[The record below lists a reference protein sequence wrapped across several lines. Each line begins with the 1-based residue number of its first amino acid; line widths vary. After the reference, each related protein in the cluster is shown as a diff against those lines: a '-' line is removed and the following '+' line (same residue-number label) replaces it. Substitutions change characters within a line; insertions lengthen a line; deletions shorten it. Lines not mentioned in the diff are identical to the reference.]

1 MIMPDKKI
9 EQKNQVKIPRKNP
22 AKKYIGGFQHDWF
35 QRQAGYMPQFPMEAV
50 GLGKRG
56 VLAMDLC
63 SGSPTVARSEGCPI
77 PLLRPRIP
85 GIIPEKPG
93 INHIFPPFLRR
104 KIRETNSINWAAN
117 LFQNGLW

>member
-63 SGSPTVARSEGCPI
+63 SGSPTVARSEGFPI

-85 GIIPEKPG
+85 GII
-93 INHIFPPFLRR
+93 NRR
-104 KIRETNSINWAAN
+104 PSVFSSLMLSAFNSRKTGHKSHFSPISPT
-117 LFQNGLW
+117 